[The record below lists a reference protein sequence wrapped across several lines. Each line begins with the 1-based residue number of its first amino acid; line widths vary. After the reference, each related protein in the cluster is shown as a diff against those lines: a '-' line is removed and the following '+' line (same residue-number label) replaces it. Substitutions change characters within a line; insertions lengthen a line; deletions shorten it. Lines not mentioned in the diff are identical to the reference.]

1 MSYKKLAVATL
12 AALSLQM
19 SACAEEKG
27 HSSTTH
33 WGYEGHAGPAHWGSL
48 SEDYAACSTGTQQS
62 PVDITS
68 SVKADLPPLKFNYS
82 PISLIIENNGHTIKM
97 SADKAGSLTI
107 GEQVY
112 HLLQFHTHSPSE
124 GAVNGKRAD
133 MIVHL
138 VHKSDQGELAV
149 VAVFLEKGDTAN
161 SLIETLWKVMPK
173 TQGKPQ
179 QHDIQ
184 IDINQLL
191 PAEKHYYSLTGSLT
205 TPPCSEGVKWVILK
219 QPVSISA
226 GQLTQYQ
233 TVYSHN
239 ARPLQ
244 PLNDRQVLSS
254 N

>member
-1 MSYKKLAVATL
+1 MPYKKIAVATL
-12 AALSLQM
+12 AALGLQM
-19 SACAEEKG
+19 SAYAHDENAD
-27 HSSTTH
+27 TH
-33 WGYEGHAGPAHWGSL
+33 WGYEGNTGPEHWGSL
-48 SEDYAACSTGTQQS
+48 SEDYVACSTGTQQS

-82 PISLIIENNGHTIKM
+82 PIPLIIENNGHTIKM
-97 SADKAGSLTI
+97 SADKAGNLTI

-112 HLLQFHTHSPSE
+112 QLLQFHTHSPSE

-138 VHKSDQGELAV
+138 VHKSAQGELAV

-161 SLIETLWKVMPK
+161 PLIETLWNVMPK
-173 TQGKPQ
+173 TPGKPQ

-219 QPVSISA
+219 QPVSIS
-226 GQLTQYQ
+226 GEQLTQYRE
-233 TVYSHN
+233 VYYHN

>member
-1 MSYKKLAVATL
+1 
-12 AALSLQM
+12 
-19 SACAEEKG
+19 
-27 HSSTTH
+27 
-33 WGYEGHAGPAHWGSL
+33 
-48 SEDYAACSTGTQQS
+48 
-62 PVDITS
+62 
-68 SVKADLPPLKFNYS
+68 
-82 PISLIIENNGHTIKM
+82 M
-97 SADKAGSLTI
+97 SADKAGNLKI

-112 HLLQFHTHSPSE
+112 QLLQFHTHSPSE

-138 VHKSDQGELAV
+138 VHKSAQGELAV

-161 SLIETLWKVMPK
+161 PLIETLWNVMPK
-173 TQGKPQ
+173 TPGKPQ

-184 IDINQLL
+184 IDIKQLL
-191 PAEKHYYSLTGSLT
+191 PASKHYYSLTGSLT
-205 TPPCSEGVKWVILK
+205 TPPWILK

-226 GQLTQYQ
+226 EQLTQYQ